1 MYREQVRF
9 CTKHS
14 YTKYNQKHSC
24 LMDVTHHIMHIQN
37 ALQWL
42 QGVVGVSFNI

>member
-1 MYREQVRF
+1 MYPGQVKF
-9 CTKHS
+9 CTKRS
-14 YTKYNQKHSC
+14 YTEYNQQHSC

-42 QGVVGVSFNI
+42 QGAFGVYLYI